1 VAVTDAL
8 VAIAE
13 DDLAADFI
21 DADRD

>member
-8 VAIAE
+8 IAIAE

-21 DADRD
+21 DAGRD